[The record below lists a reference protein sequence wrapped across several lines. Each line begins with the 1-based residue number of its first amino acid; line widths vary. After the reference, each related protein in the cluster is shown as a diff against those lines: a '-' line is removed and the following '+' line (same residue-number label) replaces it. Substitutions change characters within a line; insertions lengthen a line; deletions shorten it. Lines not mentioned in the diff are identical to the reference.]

1 MTLAQFERE
10 VRIGDRL
17 GESDQIWFPRWL
29 RRYALNF
36 RGGLV
41 GELPVNEHGVV
52 RFSKGLLKNGA
63 PAWQRWQAV
72 RAVECYRDFVLRK
85 SVPDLSA
92 MVATLAKLGRLERNV
107 DLLEPPTAEEL
118 AKLRGN
124 VNRSE
129 PELIQTMRGELRV
142 LHYSMATERAYVRWV
157 KRYSGH
163 VGSIE
168 LDQFGEL
175 DIATFLTALAVEGQV
190 AASTQTQ
197 AQSAL
202 LFLYHC
208 VLGKK
213 LGFIDAVRVKRSESI
228 PVWFSRPEI
237 QRLSDHLVGMHRLMF
252 LLIYGSGMRH
262 KECRRL
268 RIKDV
273 CFDDGHIVIRDGKGE
288 KDRITFLPER
298 AIPELKR
305 QIEVATR
312 VHRMDLEQGFD
323 QIYLP
328 YALAKKYPSAGKE
341 LGWRWVF
348 PSRQRSRD
356 KRSGQ
361 TWRHHISEEQF
372 AGALKIAIR
381 QAEIHKNGVPH
392 SLRHSF
398 ATHLVEDGVDL
409 PTLQKLMGHKDIETT
424 MKYVHVSQSFGP
436 KLKSP
441 IDSLASP
448 S

>member
-1 MTLAQFERE
+1 MTVAQFEKE
-10 VRIGDRL
+10 VLIGDRL
-17 GESDQIWFPRWL
+17 GENDRVWFPRWL
-29 RRYALNF
+29 RRYSLSFPRSAASN
-36 RGGLV
+36 
-41 GELPVNEHGVV
+41 LPVNKHSVI
-52 RFSKGLLKNGA
+52 RFSKGLLAKGA

-72 RAVECYRDFVLRK
+72 RAVECYRDFVLQQ
-85 SVPDLSA
+85 SAPDLSEI
-92 MVATLAKLGRLERNV
+92 VATLAKLGRRERNV
-107 DLLEPPTAEEL
+107 DLTEPPTAQEL
-118 AKLRGN
+118 AALRGN
-124 VNRSE
+124 INRSE

-157 KRYSGH
+157 KRFSGH
-163 VGSIE
+163 LGSME
-168 LDQFGEL
+168 LEKFGES
-175 DIATFLTALAVEGQV
+175 DIGTFLTSLAVEGQV

-202 LFLYHC
+202 LFMYQC

-213 LGFIDAVRVKRSESI
+213 LGFIDAVRVKKSESI

-237 QRLSDHLVGMHRLMF
+237 QRLSNHLVGMHRLMF
-252 LLIYGSGMRH
+252 LLMYGAGMRH

-273 CFDDGHIVIRDGKGE
+273 CFDEGHIVIRDGKGN
-288 KDRITFLPER
+288 KDRITFLPEQ

-305 QIEVATR
+305 QIEVAIR
-312 VHRMDLEQGFD
+312 MHRIDIEQGFE

-328 YALAKKYPSAGKE
+328 HALAKKYPNACKDM
-341 LGWRWVF
+341 GWRWVF
-348 PSRQRSRD
+348 PSRQRCRD

-372 AGALKIAIR
+372 ANALKIAIR
-381 QAEIHKNGVPH
+381 QAEICKNGVPH

-409 PTLQKLMGHKDIETT
+409 PTLQKLMGHKNIETT
-424 MKYVHVSQSFGP
+424 MNYIHVSQSFGP
-436 KLKSP
+436 KLRSP
-441 IDSLASP
+441 VDSLSI
-448 S
+448 SS